1 MARPRVHMTQ
11 QGFDKL
17 RFELEAL
24 KTQDRPSVI
33 TAIAEA
39 RAHGDLSENAEYQ
52 AAREKQRLIESRI
65 SELEIKIA
73 DAEIIEI
80 KAPNDNSV
88 VFGACV
94 KLLDESTE
102 HECSYQIL
110 GEDEADVKN
119 GFISVSS
126 PLARGLLGKRE
137 GDSVEITTPNGTR
150 YYEILDVSYTA
161 QSASISQ
168 L

>member
-1 MARPRVHMTQ
+1 MAESKVYMTQ
-11 QGFDKL
+11 KGYDRL
-17 RFELEAL
+17 RAELSTL
-24 KTQDRPSVI
+24 KTEDRPNII

-52 AAREKQRLIESRI
+52 AAREKQRLIEARI
-65 SELEIKIA
+65 SELELKIA

-80 KAPNDNSV
+80 KAPKDNSV
-88 VFGACV
+88 VFGAHV

-102 HECSYQIL
+102 AEFCYQIL

-119 GFISVSS
+119 GRISVSS

-137 GDSVEITTPNGTR
+137 GDSVEITTPSGVRN
-150 YYEILDVSYTA
+150 YEILNISYMH
-161 QSASISQ
+161 
-168 L
+168 